1 MSSIVMRIANRKA
14 TQLTKQ
20 QPLPD
25 NNSKNLVFCRHRAM
39 HGSGLDY
46 QYAKRDRSKS
56 FLLTMVRNPTKRIIS
71 HMFHFVVSAHH
82 YEPIDATF
90 KFHLSVDVKPHP
102 LLRDASITPIFGKG
116 RKVPESFNFTDA
128 VQQVLDAYDFIM
140 VTERFDESLVA
151 LKMLLKL
158 DFEDILY
165 TRERSEG
172 SFTNGFPDRP
182 CIYIVPR

>member
-1 MSSIVMRIANRKA
+1 
-14 TQLTKQ
+14 
-20 QPLPD
+20 
-25 NNSKNLVFCRHRAM
+25 
-39 HGSGLDY
+39 
-46 QYAKRDRSKS
+46 
-56 FLLTMVRNPTKRIIS
+56 
-71 HMFHFVVSAHH
+71 
-82 YEPIDATF
+82 
-90 KFHLSVDVKPHP
+90 VDVKPHP
-102 LLRDASITPIFGKG
+102 LLRDASITPIFGEG

-151 LKMLLKL
+151 LKMLLNL